1 MALCACP
8 RVGQAPGL
16 KTLMVASAP
25 SHLVVITL
33 PMGLIDSCTLASKVK
48 FTAPHPLLLYL
59 APEILALASAEIE
72 ASRVLLP

>member
-1 MALCACP
+1 MALCACSG
-8 RVGQAPGL
+8 VGLAPGL

-48 FTAPHPLLLYL
+48 FTPALPLYL
-59 APEILALASAEIE
+59 PPEILALASAEIK
-72 ASRVLLP
+72 ASRVFLP